1 MRARSQAPSEPWS
14 RAVRAAAAPASRES
28 GSSLKPTPE
37 RIRAAFADI
46 TGIGPA
52 RASHLVG
59 QNPSRNIGHKTARR
73 IERAF
78 GKPEGWLDADHAR
91 SIEAAVNRLSAL
103 ESPYDDERD
112 TRIWQ
117 DALTAAI
124 RALHRLQA

>member
-1 MRARSQAPSEPWS
+1 
-14 RAVRAAAAPASRES
+14 
-28 GSSLKPTPE
+28 LLLPTIE
-37 RIRAAFADI
+37 RIRRRNAQSLTERIGTTAFADI

-124 RALHRLQA
+124 HALHRLQA

>member
-1 MRARSQAPSEPWS
+1 
-14 RAVRAAAAPASRES
+14 
-28 GSSLKPTPE
+28 LLLPTIE
-37 RIRAAFADI
+37 RIRRRNAQSLTEHIGTTAFADI